1 MAGIGKRTNGKW
13 FVRFVDPEGKRRTMA
28 LGTKSERQATR
39 FKLKIEELLTARRTS
54 NPMDEEVAA
63 WVDKLKA
70 PMRDQLVKFGLLDA
84 DVDEQDAEKPN
95 ELELEVFLARYFEK
109 RKDVKSSTLEHW
121 GHTRRN
127 LIQFFG
133 GEKHI
138 DEITAGNARDF
149 ELFLKTVARENRYGD
164 IDESEGLSLDT
175 VRKRIG
181 NAKQFF
187 ADAVEHELIPSNPF
201 KKLKSAVKGNRKRDF
216 FITREMADLVLD
228 ACPDAQW
235 RLIFA
240 LARFGGLRCTSE
252 FVRLRLDDVDWG
264 RRRIRVTSPK
274 TEHHEGKEYRF
285 IPLFPELRPY
295 LEAVWHQAEEGEEY
309 FITRFRDPNQNP
321 RTTMLKII
329 SRAGLKPWPKLFQ
342 NLRASRQTELEETF
356 PSHVACAWMGNSQS
370 VAEKHYLQVTED
382 HFDRANDAALHQRSS
397 KDSQGAV
404 NEKSDTTQTAEN
416 REESQGVA
424 IEMGDTGLEPVA
436 SAL

>member
-1 MAGIGKRTNGKW
+1 
-13 FVRFVDPEGKRRTMA
+13 MA